1 MGLAEIKNAVID
13 GEMDSIEELTRA
25 EMAAGTPAQ
34 TILDEGFIS
43 AMDEVGRQFQCGDIY
58 TPEMLLS
65 AKTMKA
71 GVAVLK
77 PLLMESGVR
86 AAGHVVIGT
95 VKGDLH
101 DIGKNLVSMMLEGAG
116 FQVKDLGIDVPPDKF
131 IKAIEP
137 DTDIVAFS
145 ALLTT
150 TMGAMKTTI
159 DALKNAGV
167 RDQVRIM
174 IGGAPITDAFAAQI
188 GADAYAPNASAA
200 VQVAK
205 NLAAKPAA

>member
-1 MGLAEIKNAVID
+1 MGLEEIKTAVID
-13 GEMDSIEELTRA
+13 GEIDSIEELTRA
-25 EMAAGTPAQ
+25 ELDAGTPAE
-34 TILDEGFIS
+34 TILEQGFIS

-77 PLLMESGVR
+77 PLLVNSGIR
-86 AAGHVVIGT
+86 AAEHVVIGT
-95 VKGDLH
+95 VQGDLH

-131 IKAIEP
+131 VQALEP

-159 DALKNAGV
+159 DALRAAGV
-167 RDQVRIM
+167 RDRVRILV
-174 IGGAPITDAFAAQI
+174 GGAPITAAYAAQI
-188 GADAYAPNASAA
+188 GADAFAPNASAA
-200 VQVAK
+200 VKVAK
-205 NLAAKPAA
+205 DLAAKPAA

>member
-1 MGLAEIKNAVID
+1 MGLVEINTAVID
-13 GEMDSIEELTRA
+13 GEIDSIAELTRA
-25 EMAAGTPAQ
+25 ELDAGTPAEK
-34 TILDEGFIS
+34 ILEEGFIK

-77 PLLMESGVR
+77 PHLMDSGIR

-116 FQVKDLGIDVPPDKF
+116 FQVKDLGIDVPPNKF
-131 IKAIEP
+131 VQAIEA
-137 DTDIVAFS
+137 DTDIVALS

-159 DALKNAGV
+159 DALKTAGV
-167 RDQVRIM
+167 RDRVRVL
-174 IGGAPITDAFAAQI
+174 IGGAPISAEYAAQI
-188 GADAYAPNASAA
+188 GADAFAPNASAA

-205 NLAAKPAA
+205 NLSVKPAA